1 MKAKNNRV
9 IKLNEI
15 YLVNCPESKLDG
27 KKIKVVDVLEGHL
40 EFDYIAKVCG
50 TKYSEIRFG
59 KNSYFAECLELVKG
73 SKKDDQ

>member
-40 EFDYIAKVCG
+40 EFDYIAKRCD
-50 TKYSEIRFG
+50 TKEEVRFG
-59 KNSYFAECLELVKG
+59 INSYFAECLELVKG